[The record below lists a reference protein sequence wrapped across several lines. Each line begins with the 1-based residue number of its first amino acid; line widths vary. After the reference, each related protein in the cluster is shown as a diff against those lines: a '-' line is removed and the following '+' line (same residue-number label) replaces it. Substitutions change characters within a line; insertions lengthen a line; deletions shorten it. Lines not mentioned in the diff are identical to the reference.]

1 MDTLR
6 CQGGNPFNLSISI
19 LEHFMEGLGQ
29 HHLVTWIPGFDTWI
43 PAFPTGGSSFKSP
56 LFCRRCLVANFFWG
70 ENLSK

>member
-29 HHLVTWIPGFDTWI
+29 HHLVEYIHHSNDRR
-43 PAFPTGGSSFKSP
+43 PTLSCKMGG
-56 LFCRRCLVANFFWG
+56 VQV
-70 ENLSK
+70 LS